1 MASGAPNTHNLLAVC
16 EHCSAIPLVQVQF
29 QNDILVSIVLCIYY
43 MLGERRQNLSF
54 FVDHKRWMNIF
65 RLHERQLCGE
75 VVLPVLA
82 ALGVRT
88 DLLTLGARFGLDI
101 DTRLL
106 VRIFDHFFLC
116 LFHTLF
122 SSFFAVI

>member
-43 MLGERRQNLSF
+43 MLGEAASEFIISCRPQ
-54 FVDHKRWMNIF
+54 RWMNIF

-106 VRIFDHFFLC
+106 VRIFDLFFCVCTTHFFH
-116 LFHTLF
+116 LFLP
-122 SSFFAVI
+122 